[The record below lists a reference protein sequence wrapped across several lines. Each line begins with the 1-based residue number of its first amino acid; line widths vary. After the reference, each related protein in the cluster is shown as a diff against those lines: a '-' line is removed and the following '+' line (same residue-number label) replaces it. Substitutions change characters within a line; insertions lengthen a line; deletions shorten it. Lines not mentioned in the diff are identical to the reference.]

1 MSRDGIESIKGNR
14 FSAQVSTG
22 DRRVQIN
29 LTGTADLLVSGQLDA
44 LLRQVHLEAQ
54 RCPAEEVTVDVRGL
68 EFMNSSCLK
77 SFVRWICAVQ
87 EQTGSGKYRIV
98 FLSSPSV
105 GWQRRSL
112 NALASLADE
121 VVSVQA

>member
-14 FSAQVSTG
+14 FSAQVSTS
-22 DRRVQIN
+22 DRRFQIN

-54 RCPAEEVTVDVRGL
+54 RFPAEEVTVDVREL

-77 SFVRWICAVQ
+77 SFVR
-87 EQTGSGKYRIV
+87 
-98 FLSSPSV
+98 
-105 GWQRRSL
+105 
-112 NALASLADE
+112 
-121 VVSVQA
+121 